1 MSDKELSEKLLE
13 LLGGKGNVTS
23 NAACMTRLRVGVRDA
38 SKVDV
43 AGIKALDGVRGS
55 LRATPC
61 RSCSGPAK

>member
-23 NAACMTRLRVGVRDA
+23 NAAGMTRLRV
-38 SKVDV
+38 
-43 AGIKALDGVRGS
+43 VRGS

-61 RSCSGPAK
+61 RSCSAPAR

>member
-43 AGIKALDGVRGS
+43 AGIKALDGVM
-55 LRATPC
+55 
-61 RSCSGPAK
+61 GPR